1 MSAPWLSILGI
12 GEDGVEGLS
21 PAAATLLSAAG
32 AVFGG
37 QRHLALAAPLIRG
50 TVHPWPSPML
60 DGLPALLARRGQP
73 TAVLASG
80 DPFCFGIGATLA
92 RHVPPEE
99 FLCLPAP
106 SAFALACARL
116 GWAMQDC
123 TTISFCGRPLE
134 PLLPLLQPGARIL
147 ALSADASTPA
157 AVAALLTRY
166 GFGPTRLHLLEALGG
181 PRARHRAATAEAFDL
196 TPGLLNLLALEVVPG
211 PGARVLP
218 LTPGLPEDAFEQD
231 GQITKREVRAVT
243 LAALAPRQGE
253 LLWDIGCGSGSVAIE
268 WLLRHPANRA
278 IGLEPCPE
286 RAARAARNALALGVP
301 GLRVVQAAAPEGLTG
316 LPVPDAVFLGGG
328 ASAPGVLEAV
338 WAALRP
344 GGRLVANAVTLET
357 EAALIAAHA
366 RWGGTL
372 TRIGVERLDRIG
384 AFQGYRPAMTVT
396 QYVAEKPMAGS
407 GETLSPRRGVQE
419 SGAPLATAGLG
430 LRPSTSAEAIIT
442 LVRRAE
448 ALSGLRVGR
457 LAAPAFRRG
466 LPALTEAATILGVE
480 LLFLDH
486 AALRAVQDRCP
497 TRSEAALR
505 ATGIASVAEG
515 CALAAGGTLVLP
527 RIAAEGVTC
536 ALSAETPS

>member
-37 QRHLALAAPLIRG
+37 QRHLALAAPLLRG
-50 TVHPWPSPML
+50 TAHPWPSPML
-60 DGLPALLARRGQP
+60 DGLPALLTRRGQP

-92 RHVPPEE
+92 RHVPPGE

-116 GWAMQDC
+116 GWALQDC
-123 TTISFCGRPLE
+123 ATLSFCGRPLE
-134 PLLPLLQPGARIL
+134 PLLPLLQPGARLL
-147 ALSADASTPA
+147 ALSADAGTPA

-181 PRARHRAATAEAFDL
+181 PRARHRTATADAFDL
-196 TPGLLNLLALEVVPG
+196 APDPLNLLALEVVPG
-211 PGARVLP
+211 PGARIIP
-218 LTPGLPEDAFEQD
+218 LTSGLPEAFFEQD

-243 LAALAPRQGE
+243 LATLAPRQGE
-253 LLWDIGCGSGSVAIE
+253 LLWDIGTGSGSVAIE
-268 WLLRHPANRA
+268 WMLRHPANRA
-278 IGLEPCPE
+278 IGLEPRPE

-301 GLRVVQAAAPEGLTG
+301 GLRVVQSAAPEGLAG
-316 LPVPDAVFLGGG
+316 LPAPDAVFLGGG
-328 ASAPGVLEAV
+328 AGNEGVLEAA

-357 EAALIAAHA
+357 EAALTAAHA
-366 RWGGTL
+366 RWGGAL
-372 TRIGVERLDRIG
+372 TRLGVERLDRIG
-384 AFQGYRPAMTVT
+384 TLHGYRPAMTVT
-396 QYVAEKPMAGS
+396 QYAVEKPMAGS
-407 GETLSPRRGVQE
+407 GVTLSPRPGVQGG
-419 SGAPLATAGLG
+419 GALLATAGIG
-430 LRPSTSAEAIIT
+430 TRPSASSADIVA

-448 ALSGLRVGR
+448 TLSGLRVAR
-457 LAAPAFRRG
+457 LAAPSFRRD
-466 LPALTEAATILGVE
+466 LPALPEAASALGADLV
-480 LLFLDH
+480 FLDH
-486 AALRAVQDRCP
+486 AALLAVQDLCP

-515 CALAAGGTLVLP
+515 CALAMGGALVLP
-527 RIAAEGVTC
+527 RIAAGGVTC
-536 ALSAETPS
+536 ALSAGPSS